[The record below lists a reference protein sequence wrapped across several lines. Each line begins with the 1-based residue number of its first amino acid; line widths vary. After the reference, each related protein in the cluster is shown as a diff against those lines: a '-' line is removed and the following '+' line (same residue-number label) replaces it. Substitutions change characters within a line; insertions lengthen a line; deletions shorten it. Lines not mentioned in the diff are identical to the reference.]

1 MTCYELEED
10 LTGML
15 RSIHSMEKMLCQV
28 LNGKILLMLVIW
40 LINVI

>member
-28 LNGKILLMLVIW
+28 LNGKRDVDLLDQTTI
-40 LINVI
+40 